1 MSPITQFRRLARL
14 PFIYIA
20 KILSQ
25 QEQTSL
31 KILTQII
38 LVQFAFYFNFLILWK
53 SVSFLLGFSPYDS
66 IFDYTNFTFSD
77 LKGLTNIFCWLINSV
92 LTSFIISVIVGR
104 SKLAWD
110 FALTVH
116 IINIVLSVIYNKS
129 FPTHILWWLIQF
141 ISSLL
146 IIFLGTYMSRFRELR
161 DTFFDELLDSSTT
174 SNNKSIEM
182 NDLENQT

>member
-1 MSPITQFRRLARL
+1 MSPITQLRRLVRL
-14 PFIYIA
+14 PFIYTVR
-20 KILSQ
+20 LLRQ

-38 LVQFAFYFNFLILWK
+38 LVQFAFYFNFLVLWK
-53 SVSFLLGFSPYDS
+53 CVSFLLGFSPYDS
-66 IFDYTNFTFSD
+66 IFDYTNFTLSD
-77 LKGLTNIFCWLINSV
+77 LKGLINIVCWLINSV
-92 LTSFIISVIVGR
+92 LTSFIISIIVGR

-116 IINIVLSVIYNKS
+116 IINIILSVIYNKS

-146 IIFLGTYMSRFRELR
+146 IIFLGTYMSRFRELK
-161 DTFFDELLDSSTT
+161 DTFFDELLESSDSPD
-174 SNNKSIEM
+174 KKPIEM
-182 NDLENQT
+182 RDLENQN